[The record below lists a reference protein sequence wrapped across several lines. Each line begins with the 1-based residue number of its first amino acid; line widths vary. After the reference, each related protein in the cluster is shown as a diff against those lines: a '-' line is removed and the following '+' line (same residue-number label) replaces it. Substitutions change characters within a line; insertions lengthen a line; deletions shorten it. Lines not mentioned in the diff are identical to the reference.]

1 MSSRIVSDIVA
12 GTGRRL
18 RQLRNHFNY
27 SLDEMARKLG
37 LSKSGYFKNEGGFSF
52 PGLKTLD
59 LLQRSY
65 DISMDW
71 FLFAKGPMNYTQ
83 KPSVQPPEEN
93 VNERALKDIS
103 PETLSL
109 VEYME
114 QDPLLR
120 AEMLVHYYR
129 YREKRESV
137 VSGKKSAPREKS
149 K

>member
-37 LSKSGYFKNEGGFSF
+37 LSKSGYFKNEGGSSF

-71 FLFAKGPMNYTQ
+71 LLFNKGPVNYTQ
-83 KPSVQPPEEN
+83 KPSVQPPEEKLA
-93 VNERALKDIS
+93 ERALKNIS
-103 PETLSL
+103 PELMQL
-109 VEYME
+109 VESMDR
-114 QDPLLR
+114 DPLLR

-129 YREKRESV
+129 YREKRESG
-137 VSGKKSAPREKS
+137 VSGKKSTPREKS

>member
-1 MSSRIVSDIVA
+1 
-12 GTGRRL
+12 
-18 RQLRNHFNY
+18 LRNHFNY

-37 LSKSGYFKNEGGFSF
+37 LSKSGYFKNEGGFNF

-71 FLFAKGPMNYTQ
+71 FLFGKGPMNYTQ
-83 KPSVQPPEEN
+83 KPSIQPPEEKL
-93 VNERALKDIS
+93 EESSLKDIS
-103 PETLSL
+103 PEILSL
-109 VEYME
+109 VESME

-120 AEMLVHYYR
+120 AEMLVHYYK
-129 YREKRESV
+129 YREKREAG
-137 VSGKKSAPREKS
+137 VSGKKTTPREKS